1 MVPEDANAH
10 STVAQV
16 KKMFPYKSIFL
27 RPHISASLPKGTRNT
42 AADSKKAMA
51 IQLNSTAFICRS
63 LPILGRAMLTAD
75 PIKGL
80 KNEDIIITASRMP
93 RFTLFSEPVVIKI
106 N

>member
-1 MVPEDANAH
+1 
-10 STVAQV
+10 
-16 KKMFPYKSIFL
+16 
-27 RPHISASLPKGTRNT
+27 
-42 AADSKKAMA
+42 MA